1 MALIRIRRHT
11 AALFAGLGLR
21 WALGGALLAGASGAA
36 LAGEVRVDVT
46 ALPDQTVQLHYRVP
60 AGVTALDRWQD
71 DEAARHVWQ
80 TLVRPVGG
88 CARVEPARLVF
99 PAGCRDA
106 LLRITPASLNRDATY
121 EAAQPVGGQGVLLH
135 MSFYTATAAGHGLRW
150 TWRPPRGGLVVREG
164 EVARRPVSVAITA
177 AQVAAARAQPDSRE
191 AEDALQAKRHVY
203 LGHAALRPLPGG
215 VLLRDPTLD
224 AAREQAIVDMLTV
237 SLSQLRSVY
246 GRGLS
251 GPVAVLPVA
260 EDRPG
265 FHGDTDGHRMMRL
278 QLDQNAQ
285 RFGRLLPLQHFVAH
299 EVAHWWNAG
308 VFHSDPGRAWLHE
321 GHAEWTALLLTHT
334 AGLRSAQDVA
344 DELAQ
349 AATQCLD
356 VRDDTPA
363 ARLPAGRGRG
373 MEAYACGLALWSLAQ
388 LQHGPQAGASPLAV
402 LAGAHLQAGAL
413 LREADVARWADG
425 GDHGPMN
432 ELLLDEQVGFRSGF
446 TQRLGVW
453 AQAREP
459 QGSAE
464 LSTGQRMSIAQKL
477 MSALMRSDCGGAQGF
492 WVLNDAFRVDEVPG
506 CQHLRAGQEPVRLEG
521 HAVID
526 QALEAARAAADR
538 CAAPG
543 GELRLDLRSGEALA
557 LPCPGTPLARP
568 TPTLWQLTPAAIQR
582 LGLTP

>member
-1 MALIRIRRHT
+1 MALMIRLRRLASPLL
-11 AALFAGLGLR
+11 AA
-21 WALGGALLAGASGAA
+21 ALLAATAGTAR
-36 LAGEVRVDVT
+36 AGEVRVDVT
-46 ALPDQTVQLHYRVP
+46 ALPGQTVQLHYRVP
-60 AGVTALDRWQD
+60 AGVTTLDRWQD
-71 DEAARHVWQ
+71 DGAARHVWE
-80 TLVRPVGG
+80 TLVHPAGG
-88 CARVEPARLVF
+88 CARVEPGRLVF

-106 LLRITPASLNRDATY
+106 VLRVTPASLNRDATY

-164 EVARRPVSVAITA
+164 EVAQRPVSVVIPA
-177 AQVAAARAQPDSRE
+177 AQVTEARARPDSRE
-191 AEDALQAKRHVY
+191 AEEALQAKRHVY
-203 LGHAALRPLPGG
+203 LGRAELRPLPGG
-215 VLLRDPTLD
+215 VLVRDPTLD

-237 SLSQLRSVY
+237 SLSQLRSAY
-246 GRGLS
+246 GRALS

-278 QLDQNAQ
+278 QVDRDAQ

-321 GHAEWTALLLTHT
+321 GHAEWVALLLTHS
-334 AGLRSAQDVA
+334 AGLRSTQDVA

-356 VRDDTPA
+356 LRDDTPA
-363 ARLPAGRGRG
+363 VRLPAGRGRG

-388 LQHGPQAGASPLAV
+388 LQHGPQGGASPLAV

-425 GDHGPMN
+425 GDRGPMN
-432 ELLLDEQVGFRSGF
+432 ELLLSEQVGFRSGF
-446 TQRLGVW
+446 TQRLGAW
-453 AQAREP
+453 AQAHEP
-459 QGSAE
+459 QNSAQ
-464 LSTGQRMSIAQKL
+464 LGTGQRMSIAQKL
-477 MSALMRSDCGGAQGF
+477 MSALMRSDCGGAQSF
-492 WVLNDAFRVDEVPG
+492 WVLNDALRTDTLPH
-506 CQHLRAGQEPVRLEG
+506 CQHFQAGQELLRVEG
-521 HAVID
+521 LAVID
-526 QALEAARAAADR
+526 QALEAAQAAVDR

-543 GELRLDLRSGEALA
+543 ASLRIDLRSGEALA
-557 LPCPGTPLARP
+557 LPCPGTPLARL